1 MQARAGVDDVTIRA
15 LIRNRHRHRRGFELT
30 SGRSIE
36 NLLRFLHFVILAL
49 SSLLRASILKP
60 DLDLMLGH
68 GQFPGHVNAFGVAY
82 VAASLEASRQ
92 HVDLIGAELRS
103 RLSSRRLYRA
113 KSRMSRSDKR
123 WRRRRR
129 RRSRRRRRRQIFKP
143 ISTESDSLPSGTDVV
158 VYKTIAI
165 LTAYTRDFSYVPF
178 SQSTALYT
186 DRGRGC
192 RVR

>member
-60 DLDLMLGH
+60 DLDLMLRH

-82 VAASLEASRQ
+82 VATPLEASRQ

-123 WRRRRR
+123 WRR
-129 RRSRRRRRRQIFKP
+129 SSRRRRRQIFKP

-158 VYKTIAI
+158 VYKQSP
-165 LTAYTRDFSYVPF
+165 Y
-178 SQSTALYT
+178 SQHTHATFPMCHLVNQT
-186 DRGRGC
+186 DRVAACRGR
-192 RVR
+192 